1 MEKSAIYN
9 SDVDDSA
16 ESSSDEE
23 GPQEIPNLPQEAG
36 NPQGGSGNSG
46 KKFIKMVDR
55 IAESKFFQAATENRY
70 IKKAMEGEFRP
81 MSSFL
86 EINLAFFR
94 GIQHGSQAEGGSEG
108 DNGHSGPEYSPSS
121 QR

>member
-1 MEKSAIYN
+1 MIISRVLSCSLTEKSTSMEKSAIYN

-23 GPQEIPNLPQEAG
+23 GPQEIPNIPQEPG
-36 NPQGGSGNSG
+36 NPQGSSSNSG

-70 IKKAMEGEFRP
+70 IKKAMEGGFRP
-81 MSSFL
+81 ST
-86 EINLAFFR
+86 IFR
-94 GIQHGSQAEGGSEG
+94 ERLILCF
-108 DNGHSGPEYSPSS
+108 
-121 QR
+121 